1 MTTQAITEAASIVTE
16 FFSPERAQALLDMT
30 MHTILPLRAEDL
42 EEWTSDPEV
51 FHHVQIS
58 LKKDES
64 PRAAAEVLLIKLV
77 EARAEQVAPLL
88 ASMLQ
93 DSAGQQA
100 AAAAEASSLASN
112 STALPSEVLIWDA
125 RYLVAGLCATQL
137 RNAGVDYNAWFLGTL
152 APALTSMM
160 QGGAGGGRASPPVL
174 RRRILWVMGQWM
186 VEVRD
191 EIRPALY
198 QALVQMLESSG
209 AAAAAA
215 AGGAAAGSAG
225 AEDAVVSLTL
235 MKTLIAVVDSWDF
248 NVEAFRP
255 LTGGAVGGLYAMLFA
270 FQELDSRLQVME
282 LLHLVLFSVGGE
294 GILTC
299 VDTIVGPLGQIW
311 ETAADDL
318 TLLRKRVL
326 NILTLVVGALG
337 SIDAARLN
345 PLVLPMLQV
354 STDMAQPQLSDYLLE
369 DGLELWAKVIVQA
382 PEYTAEL
389 HALFPHIHLMIQRD
403 LGFVQQAMQLL
414 ESYVILGAGS
424 FLDTH
429 AGLVTSLFEVTVDDV
444 SPLGANYVARAIET
458 VLRRFPVEGAAM
470 LRQGGVLAKL
480 LQTSFVA
487 DDTSGA
493 RGLNEITV
501 KVLYLSLLARVMFTA
516 PDQMASLLATP
527 PLTDGSSQQ
536 VLGCMLQLVD
546 LWIRRFDA
554 VGTASPSGT
563 WGRKLVA
570 LALVSLLPSDPQV
583 LQRLHDIINI
593 CVDVIFEQGSAQHTI
608 TGSPGASA
616 ASPYSDAQRALDQ
629 ENATQSD
636 QYTQKLRAMLQG
648 DPVHTTDLRA
658 YLQVKMGEAQ
668 GAVGDAVFQQALS
681 TVDPALLQQLNSR
694 PIPGA
699 PPSPT
704 PPP

>member
-1 MTTQAITEAASIVTE
+1 MTTRAITEAASIVNE
-16 FFSPERAQALLDMT
+16 FFNPERSQALLDMT
-30 MHTILPLRAEDL
+30 MHTILPLRTGDL
-42 EEWTSDPEV
+42 EEWTADAEV

-64 PRAAAEVLLIKLV
+64 PRAAAEVFLMKLV
-77 EARAEQVAPLL
+77 EARAEQLAPLL
-88 ASMLQ
+88 AQMLQ

-100 AAAAEASSLASN
+100 AAAAEAATLASN
-112 STALPSEVLIWDA
+112 APALPSEVLIWDA
-125 RYLVAGLCATQL
+125 RYLTAGLCATQL
-137 RNAGVDYNAWFLGTL
+137 RNAGVDYNTWFLTTL
-152 APALTSMM
+152 APALTALM
-160 QGGAGGGRASPPVL
+160 QGGGGGDRAWPPVL

-215 AGGAAAGSAG
+215 TGSAAAVGPIAG

-235 MKTLIAVVDSWDF
+235 MKTLNAVVDSWDF
-248 NVEAFRP
+248 KVDVFRP

-282 LLHLVLFSVGGE
+282 LLHLILEHVGGE

-299 VDTIVGPLGQIW
+299 VDTIVGPLRQIW
-311 ETAADDL
+311 DTSADDL

-337 SIDAARLN
+337 SVDAARLN
-345 PLVLPMLQV
+345 PLVIPMLQI
-354 STDMAQPQLSDYLLE
+354 STDMAQPQLSDYLME
-369 DGLELWAKVIVQA
+369 DGLELWAKVIVKA

-389 HALFPHIHLMIQRD
+389 HALFPHIHLMLQRD

-414 ESYVILGAGS
+414 ESYVVLGAGA

-429 AGLVTSLFEVTVDDV
+429 AGLVTALFEATVDDV
-444 SPLGANYVARAIET
+444 SPLGANHVARAIET
-458 VLRRFPVEGAAM
+458 LLRRFPVEGAAM
-470 LRQGGVLAKL
+470 LRQGGVLTKL
-480 LQTSFVA
+480 MQTSFAV
-487 DDTSGA
+487 DDASGV

-516 PDQMASLLATP
+516 PDQMALLLSTP
-527 PLTDGSSQQ
+527 PLTDGSPQQ
-536 VLGCMLQLVD
+536 VLGCMVQLVD
-546 LWIRRFDA
+546 LWIKRFDA
-554 VGTASPSGT
+554 VGTASHSGT

-583 LQRLHDIINI
+583 LQRLHDIVNI
-593 CVDVIFEQGSAQHTI
+593 CVDVIFEQGSTFTI
-608 TGSPGASA
+608 TGSPGANSASTYSA
-616 ASPYSDAQRALDQ
+616 AEFEMDQ
-629 ENATQSD
+629 ASAAQSD
-636 QYTQKLRAMLQG
+636 QYTQKLRAMLQA
-648 DPVHTTDLRA
+648 DPVHTTDLRGF
-658 YLQVKMGEAQ
+658 LQMKMGEAQ
-668 GAVGDAVFQQALS
+668 GAVGDASFQQALS
-681 TVDPALLQQLNSR
+681 TVDPALLQQLQSR
-694 PIPGA
+694 PSPGA
-699 PPSPT
+699 PPSP
-704 PPP
+704 PP